1 MTRRTDPNTTRSA
14 VKWMGGALG
23 AVLLFF
29 VLIATWSVPVA
40 GAAEITDENVAE
52 YIGTAKTAAD
62 HQALA
67 TFFRAKAAE
76 EGQRVKRHEK
86 MLAHYK
92 QGGGKPYIHMIGHCE
107 DIIKTARQLQKDYE
121 MLAAAHEESAKVA
134 AGQK

>member
-1 MTRRTDPNTTRSA
+1 MKRCSLNATRPTTAYALAIMLLLSA
-14 VKWMGGALG
+14 LVVG
-23 AVLLFF
+23 
-29 VLIATWSVPVA
+29 WSTSVA

-52 YIGTAKTAAD
+52 HVATAKTAAE

-67 TFFRAKAAE
+67 SFFRAKAAE
-76 EGQRVKRHEK
+76 EGERVKRHEK

-92 QGGGKPYIHMIGHCE
+92 QGGGKPYLHMTEHCQ
-107 DIIKTARQLQKDYE
+107 DIISTARQLQKDYE